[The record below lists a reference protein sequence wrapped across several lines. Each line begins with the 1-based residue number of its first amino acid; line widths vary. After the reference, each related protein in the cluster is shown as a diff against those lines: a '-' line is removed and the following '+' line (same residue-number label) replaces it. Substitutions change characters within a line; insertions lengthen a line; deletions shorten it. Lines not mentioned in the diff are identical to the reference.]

1 MTPPADNLL
10 PRVDTLLTEQLTTWH
25 DAEERYRRMHHAMKR
40 SLTLPGGTF
49 ELIHLPDRAVSTCA
63 RTDSRSIAKR
73 LCFLCEANR
82 PAAQLRL
89 PLEGSGLE
97 ILVNPFPIY
106 DRHLTIPSLRHT
118 PQAYSKPLLEQMLA
132 IAHGLKDYTVF
143 YNGPHSGASAPDHL
157 HLQAV
162 NTTEMPQILHG
173 TTDSD
178 CRILKSDGDTRLYFH
193 PSLTTRP
200 VTVSGTDFGKM
211 ADLMGNA
218 LSLLPAHH
226 GETEPRLNLYAS
238 PIPGSDE
245 TALTAI
251 LRDRHR
257 PTCYGDDGVIFSPG
271 AIDMGGR
278 IVLPRKSDFDT
289 LTADKLQSML
299 SEVLLPEET
308 YNRFILDCISHP
320 L

>member
-1 MTPPADNLL
+1 MTAPADNLL
-10 PRVDTLLTEQLTTWH
+10 PRVDSMFTEQLATWH
-25 DAEERYRRMHHAMKR
+25 DADERYRRMRHAMKR
-40 SLTLPGGTF
+40 SLSLPGGTF

-63 RTDSRSIAKR
+63 RTDSRSIAER
-73 LCFLCEANR
+73 PCFLCEANR
-82 PAAQLRL
+82 HAAQLRL

-97 ILVNPFPIY
+97 ILINPFPIY

-118 PQAYSKPLLEQMLA
+118 PQAYSKHLLEQMLA
-132 IAHGLKDYTVF
+132 IAHGLKEYTVF

-162 NTTEMPQILHG
+162 NTTEMPQILLS

-211 ADLMGNA
+211 ADMMGNA
-218 LSLLPAHH
+218 LSLLPVHP
-226 GETEPRLNLYAS
+226 GETEPRLNLYAT
-238 PIPGSDE
+238 PIPGSDK

-251 LRDRHR
+251 LRDCHR

-278 IVLPRKSDFDT
+278 IVLPRKSDLDS